1 MEQLEAK
8 MLTQESVISNMEL
21 RSDFSLY
28 CVHME
33 TQLVYAYL
41 ETLSSILN
49 SLVSLRIRSHSE
61 VSKKTRAKLDVRFF
75 IVGRYMETGATS
87 GPGVSSNRL
96 RYC

>member
-1 MEQLEAK
+1 VEQLEAK

-61 VSKKTRAKLDVRFF
+61 LADIWKQVQPVVQEYLPIDYG
-75 IVGRYMETGATS
+75 IVNGNA
-87 GPGVSSNRL
+87 
-96 RYC
+96 

>member
-1 MEQLEAK
+1 
-8 MLTQESVISNMEL
+8 MLTQENIISNIEL

-61 VSKKTRAKLDVRFF
+61 VVLLLRINLKKFGTFVKYLLNFVNFWN
-75 IVGRYMETGATS
+75 
-87 GPGVSSNRL
+87 SSHVL
-96 RYC
+96 FKKI

>member
-1 MEQLEAK
+1 MNDILLSSSIFHTLQTESVEQLEAK
-8 MLTQESVISNMEL
+8 MLTQENVISNMEL

-41 ETLSSILN
+41 ETLSAIIN

-61 VSKKTRAKLDVRFF
+61 VIGKVQLIKIF
-75 IVGRYMETGATS
+75 I
-87 GPGVSSNRL
+87 
-96 RYC
+96 